1 MSRSMSIVYDS
12 RIVRAPDLEVETDL
26 AGTEPGS
33 VTDLGCEQSVCG
45 IAVLVDTDT
54 AVEDRNAG
62 VDLWRV
68 EAERDLLR
76 LNSTWRNLFQ
86 IEPRYRTLMPK

>member
-1 MSRSMSIVYDS
+1 MRHGLEACGR

-62 VDLWRV
+62 GRV
-68 EAERDLLR
+68 RPQQHVAKFSS
-76 LNSTWRNLFQ
+76 N
-86 IEPRYRTLMPK
+86 